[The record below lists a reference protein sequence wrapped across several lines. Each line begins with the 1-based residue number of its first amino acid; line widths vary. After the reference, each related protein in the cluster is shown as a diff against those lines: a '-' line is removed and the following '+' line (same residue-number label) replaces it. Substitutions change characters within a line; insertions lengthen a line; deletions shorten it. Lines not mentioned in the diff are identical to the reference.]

1 MTLTGL
7 RAATDH
13 DGEFCRC
20 APPET
25 HDRLVLTCA
34 DMVDRLDPG
43 ALTACCSVVTPTAG
57 PGRRT
62 AVLQGALMTP
72 DHDPSRRPLSR
83 SAVVLSVVIVVL
95 VVVAGVVAAV
105 ALSRGAGTDA
115 GPEETQAEPAPSR
128 DDDGES
134 ITGTDSPAEP
144 AEDGAV
150 AAEETSAPEAR
161 STGTT
166 SSTCGIGVDRL
177 DGTLSDPPDTV
188 WQYQG
193 ESGYPTSTVHGPGTT
208 SPEGVRTCFERSP
221 EGAVFM
227 AANAA
232 VQGSSASTA
241 IPWLPYAVSEGR
253 YRERFIEEVDAPDSY
268 EEESSSRLTPLG
280 FRVLAYDGDSA
291 RVDVA
296 MRLQTGTDTFTVS
309 GIYALVWQ
317 DGDWKLDAEVEEPMT
332 VTPLPDAVGYVAW
345 NE

>member
-1 MTLTGL
+1 
-7 RAATDH
+7 
-13 DGEFCRC
+13 
-20 APPET
+20 
-25 HDRLVLTCA
+25 
-34 DMVDRLDPG
+34 
-43 ALTACCSVVTPTAG
+43 
-57 PGRRT
+57 
-62 AVLQGALMTP
+62 MTP
-72 DHDPSRRPLSR
+72 DHDPTRRPLSR
-83 SAVVLSVVIVVL
+83 SAPTLSVVIIVL
-95 VVVAGVVAAV
+95 VVVAGVLAAV

-115 GPEETQAEPAPSR
+115 RPAENQTEPAARR
-128 DDDGES
+128 DDDRES
-134 ITGTDSPAEP
+134 TTGADPSAEP
-144 AEDGAV
+144 AEDTVDGAS
-150 AAEETSAPEAR
+150 AAEETSPAGPP
-161 STGTT
+161 STGVS

-177 DGTLSDPPDTV
+177 DGALSEAPDTV

>member
-1 MTLTGL
+1 MT
-7 RAATDH
+7 TDH
-13 DGEFCRC
+13 N
-20 APPET
+20 
-25 HDRLVLTCA
+25 
-34 DMVDRLDPG
+34 
-43 ALTACCSVVTPTAG
+43 PT
-57 PGRRT
+57 
-62 AVLQGALMTP
+62 
-72 DHDPSRRPLSR
+72 RRPLSR

-95 VVVAGVVAAV
+95 VVLAGVVAAV
-105 ALSRGAGTDA
+105 ALSGSAGTEA
-115 GPEETQAEPAPSR
+115 RPEEDQTEPASR
-128 DDDGES
+128 HDDDRER
-134 ITGTDSPAEP
+134 ITGTEPPAEP
-144 AEDGAV
+144 ADDTAD
-150 AAEETSAPEAR
+150 AAEETSPSGPP
-161 STGTT
+161 STGAS

-177 DGTLSDPPDTV
+177 DGALSAAPDTV

-296 MRLQTGTDTFTVS
+296 MRLQTGTDTVSVS